1 MRFTRILLPLA
12 VFLLVGFVG
21 AQGVVPAPDGMPDIS
36 GRWVGQLRVKTWD
49 QHPNADD
56 QGRGKAPIQ
65 LDILQNGADVT
76 ITLSVPTDEGTR
88 QFVMPGKI
96 GHGVFWG
103 LQNKTREIF
112 MIWGRV
118 RGKKLKGFL
127 VLIDDFTVAEAKFTV
142 KRGPGEA
149 KTGVTSTITGFA
161 DGLPSVDGD
170 WSGTHRWKGYRH
182 YDPGPGEK
190 DKGRGKDSIAIS
202 FSQSGG
208 SITADYTV
216 FSDEGPEVVPMTGE
230 HGNGHLWLLGTHPQS
245 GGPVFFIGHVK
256 KRPIKGKGV
265 AILEEGVFEFKFTVK
280 RPK

>member
-127 VLIDDFTVAEAKFTV
+127 
-142 KRGPGEA
+142 
-149 KTGVTSTITGFA
+149 
-161 DGLPSVDGD
+161 GD